1 MYFLKNKQ
9 TRKQQVWQRCGEI
22 ETLCIAGGNVKYAA
36 TMGNRMA
43 VLQKIKYRISTR
55 FGNSSF
61 GYIPSRGESRE
72 PNRYYSH
79 TYVHS
84 SIIHIRME
92 NSDTCYNIDDLWRHY
107 AKWNKAVTLL
117 NHNQILVI
125 LIWNIWSSQIYEAK

>member
-61 GYIPSRGESRE
+61 GYIPNRGKRSEQ
-72 PNRYYSH
+72 NKYHKH
-79 TYVHS
+79 TNAHS
-84 SIIHIRME
+84 KIKQKKKE
-92 NSDTCYNIDDLWRHY
+92 NSDTCYNIDDL
-107 AKWNKAVTLL
+107 
-117 NHNQILVI
+117 
-125 LIWNIWSSQIYEAK
+125 